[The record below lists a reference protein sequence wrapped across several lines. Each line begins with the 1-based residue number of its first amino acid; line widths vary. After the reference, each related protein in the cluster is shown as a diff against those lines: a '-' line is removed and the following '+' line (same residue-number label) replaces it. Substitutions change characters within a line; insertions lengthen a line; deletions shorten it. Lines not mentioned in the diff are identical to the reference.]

1 VIIPLDLIIFLIL
14 IVTAVLALSTKDLL
28 AAVALLATYS
38 LFAALLFAGVNAV
51 DVALVEAALGAGL
64 TGILFIAAIM
74 ATTRRS
80 NPRLEVRRRYVVT
93 PLIVA
98 VLALLLYASTGL
110 PDRGDPDAPAQQ
122 GISVE
127 YLTRSLEDSN
137 TPNVVTSLLAD
148 YRSMDT
154 LGETLVIVTA
164 SLSAALVLVRRTRD
178 EDDDEEEDELP
189 DGADDLTVSDAGGDP
204 DPEVGP

>member
-1 VIIPLDLIIFLIL
+1 VIIPLDLIIFLVL

-28 AAVALLATYS
+28 AAVALLAAYS
-38 LFAALLFAGVNAV
+38 LFAAILFAGVAAV

-74 ATTRRS
+74 TTTRRS

-127 YLTRSLEDSN
+127 YLTRSRAETN
-137 TPNVVTSLLAD
+137 TPNVVTALLAD
-148 YRSMDT
+148 FRSMDT

-164 SLSAALVLVRRTRD
+164 SLSAALVLVRRTR
-178 EDDDEEEDELP
+178 EEDEDEGLPEGAGDLTASDPGEATP
-189 DGADDLTVSDAGGDP
+189 DGEGGP
-204 DPEVGP
+204 

>member
-1 VIIPLDLIIFLIL
+1 MIIPLDIIIFVVL

-38 LFAALLFAGVNAV
+38 LFTAILFAGVAAV

-64 TGILFIAAIM
+64 TGILFVAAIM
-74 ATTRRS
+74 TTTRRS

-98 VLALLLYASTGL
+98 VLALLLYASSGL
-110 PDRGDPDAPAQQ
+110 PDRGDPDAPAQR

-127 YLTRSLEDSN
+127 YLTRSLDDTN

-154 LGETLVIVTA
+154 LGETLVILTA
-164 SLSAALVLVRRTRD
+164 SLSAALVLVRRGCD
-178 EDDDEEEDELP
+178 EEDDLPEGAGDLTASAP
-189 DGADDLTVSDAGGDP
+189 DGDEPG
-204 DPEVGP
+204 PEVGP